1 MKHFPAICIDNFY
14 SDPNQ
19 IRGFALSQK
28 FYQEDGSY
36 PGTRTKNID
45 ELDRTLFDYFCNKL
59 FSIFYNFD
67 KSQVR
72 WNVKTN
78 FQLVSPFDP
87 DPLSPKNTGWVHY
100 DNNTVFAGIIFL
112 NPIISPNC
120 GTSLF
125 DLKDPT
131 KLYKGSAKTDLYKN
145 QIDNN
150 YDKHII
156 EHNSAFIETARF
168 NNLYNRLVAFD
179 GQTAH
184 GVNSYYNLHSSDFRL
199 TQVFFIKE
207 IKTDDMS
214 PLERLRKY

>member
-1 MKHFPAICIDNFY
+1 MKHFPAICIDGFY
-14 SDPNQ
+14 SDPDR
-19 IRGFALSQK
+19 IREFALAQK

-45 ELDRTLFDYFCNKL
+45 ELDRSLFDYFCNKL

-67 KSQVR
+67 KSQVHY
-72 WNVKTN
+72 NVKTN

-87 DPLSPKNTGWVHY
+87 DPQSPKNTGWVHY
-100 DNNTVFAGIIFL
+100 DNCMVFAGIIFL
-112 NPIISPNC
+112 NPIISLNC

-125 DLKDPT
+125 DLKNST

-145 QIDNN
+145 RIDND

-156 EHNSAFIETARF
+156 EHNSAFIETTRF
-168 NNLYNRLVAFD
+168 NNLYNRLIAFD

-184 GVNSYYNLHSSDFRL
+184 GVNSYYNLHSADLRL
-199 TQVFFIKE
+199 TQVFFCNE